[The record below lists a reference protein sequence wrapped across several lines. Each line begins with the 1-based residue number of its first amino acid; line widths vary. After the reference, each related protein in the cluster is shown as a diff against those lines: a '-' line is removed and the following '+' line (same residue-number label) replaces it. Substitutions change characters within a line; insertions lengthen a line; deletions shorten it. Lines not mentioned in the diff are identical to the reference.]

1 MHQSDLCPRVII
13 VVALP
18 GASEVLK
25 VAPVL
30 SPTGHIS
37 EAPDSMDTPEKLE
50 DVPTLVLPPGD
61 SSQDVLATA
70 HAMGLMSDADGLTVG
85 AAEGPREK

>member
-1 MHQSDLCPRVII
+1 M
-13 VVALP
+13 VVALS
-18 GASEVLK
+18 GTSEVLK

-30 SPTGHIS
+30 SPTGHVS
-37 EAPDSMDTPEKLE
+37 AAPDSMETPDKLPVE

-70 HAMGLMSDADGLTVG
+70 HAMGLMSDADRVTVG